1 MDVQLSDTT
10 VGPSVGNLE
19 FELGVSYMIHAFWP
33 AEERQRFESTISFT
47 PAEKAWV
54 KKHFGNEFKFL
65 QPYGLSIYKDGDRE
79 EARAIVQTLMRND
92 DSD

>member
-1 MDVQLSDTT
+1 MDVQLSDPP
-10 VGPSVGNLE
+10 VGHSVGNLE
-19 FELGVSYMIHAFWP
+19 FEPGVSYMIHAFWP

-54 KKHFGNEFKFL
+54 KKHFVSGFKFL
-65 QPYGLSIYKDGDRE
+65 QTYGWSIYKDGDRE
-79 EARAIVQTLMRND
+79 EARAIVQTLMSNG